1 MSLNSRYQA
10 LFQQTG
16 VAIQIYNIEGKC
28 VDVNDTWIDLFKTH
42 KSQLEN
48 YNVLE
53 DPQVEAAGIKAC
65 LLRAFAGEIVH
76 VPIHFYDPALSG
88 KIGKAR
94 WLESVISPIKDD
106 NGRIYEVAVLFS
118 DVTDLK
124 EAQNE
129 LARSRD
135 QLKMVFDHVP
145 DGIVVQDKNFKVVYS
160 NTIAAKMAGLNSPD
174 DWMDQLAVR
183 DYHEY
188 LTEDGEPFPPELFPS
203 RLAVTGESPPETIIK
218 FRNKK
223 TNEIRVSLV
232 TSRPIR
238 DAQGNPFQAVSVY
251 RDITDKLRIETQLR
265 DALEAKNL
273 FFSVAS
279 HELRTPLTA
288 LKLNTQLMHLMY
300 PQISMDSITKL
311 DRQVNRLSKL
321 QEQMFDISRLSNRR
335 MDLHLKKV
343 NLSELTRDVLF
354 GFMDQ
359 LKIAGIQLTQNFAD
373 DVIGSWDPDRLEQ
386 VVENLITNAIRY
398 AKKSPLFVKVSK
410 KDGLATIEVCDQGPG
425 IPAEDHHKIF
435 NRFEQS
441 RSFGDRSGMG
451 LGLYIAKE
459 IVTLHGG
466 KISVSNLNTGGAR
479 FLVELPCD
487 ERP

>member
-1 MSLNSRYQA
+1 MSLHSRYQA

-28 VDVNDTWIDLFKTH
+28 VDVNDTWIDLFQTH
-42 KSQLEN
+42 ISQLET
-48 YNVLE
+48 YNVME

-76 VPIHFYDPALSG
+76 VPVHYYDPALSG
-88 KIGKAR
+88 KIGQAR
-94 WLESVISPIKDD
+94 WLEAFISPIRDD
-106 NGRIYEVAVLFS
+106 NGRIYEVAVLFT
-118 DVTDLK
+118 DITDLK
-124 EAQNE
+124 NAQDE
-129 LARSRD
+129 LSRSRD
-135 QLKMVFDHVP
+135 QLKAVFDHVP
-145 DGIVVQDKNFKVVYS
+145 DGIVVQDKNFKIVYANVV
-160 NTIAAKMAGLNSPD
+160 AAKMAGLNSPEE
-174 DWMDQLAVR
+174 WMNQPAAR

-188 LTEDGEPFPPELFPS
+188 LTEDGKPFPPELYPS
-203 RLAVTGESPPETIIK
+203 RLAVEGKNPPETIIK
-218 FRNKK
+218 FRNKI
-223 TNEIRVSLV
+223 TNEVRVSLV
-232 TSRPIR
+232 TSRTIR

-251 RDITDKLRIETQLR
+251 RDITEKLSIETQLR

-359 LKIAGIQLTQNFAD
+359 LKIAGIQVTQNYD
-373 DVIGSWDPDRLEQ
+373 ENVIGNWDPDRLEQ
-386 VVENLITNAIRY
+386 VVENLVTNALRY
-398 AKKSPLFVKVSK
+398 AKKSPLFVKVSQEN
-410 KDGLATIEVCDQGPG
+410 GFATVEVCDQGPG
-425 IPAEDHHKIF
+425 IPPEDHHKIF

-487 ERP
+487 QRP